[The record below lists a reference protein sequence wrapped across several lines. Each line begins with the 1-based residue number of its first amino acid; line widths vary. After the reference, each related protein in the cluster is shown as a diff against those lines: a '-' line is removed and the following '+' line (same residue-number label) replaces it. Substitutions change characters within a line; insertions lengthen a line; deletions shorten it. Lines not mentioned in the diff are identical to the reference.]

1 MIEGIAGG
9 SPIITHPE
17 TVQKNTQTLT
27 TSNTSNSPSSFVEAG
42 NTLPLIK
49 PPLSESEQKL
59 ISHHQNIDLD
69 YTFDFAGL
77 ESNTINL
84 PVSALRTAYSK
95 IILDNYLKDS
105 STIISDDISK
115 NWSDK
120 GLCQQDISPDALKS
134 LLIETIRKSEYENVG
149 GQTLLVVYENSE
161 PAVKSQLDKLAKNM
175 QSKGLYLIEDQGL
188 QNENV
193 ENSLD
198 TFNALLNSAQIK
210 TAKDRPIQE
219 ILAQRSLRLTTE
231 EQDESKVQEHLK
243 ILCLEQ
249 APDLHVKEALAK
261 INGNIIPL
269 KKLSEIQS
277 NVRKTVAG
285 VDQNL
290 AEMINIGDISK
301 FPALFDINVYNRK
314 WLTSFPH
321 QEIKPNEFTLNNGDV
336 IKPDFIFDTRT
347 VKYYSTE
354 MQDNTQNVEAFELA
368 IKGGTRGIF
377 IGPLTKEL
385 STDDRG
391 KIKQLIHNI
400 ITGQLEPTEIEC
412 RVGLPKTNIVVENK
426 NLRHWEKE
434 HGLGGSLL
442 DTEVFK
448 SITSLNIDEEGSK
461 AINVFSRYASLCS
474 RPKPKQLVMDKP
486 FMAVY
491 ANKDN
496 VELVYM
502 VNNPQI

>member
-17 TVQKNTQTLT
+17 TVQKNTQALT

-285 VDQNL
+285 VDQK
-290 AEMINIGDISK
+290 AG
-301 FPALFDINVYNRK
+301 
-314 WLTSFPH
+314 
-321 QEIKPNEFTLNNGDV
+321 
-336 IKPDFIFDTRT
+336 
-347 VKYYSTE
+347 
-354 MQDNTQNVEAFELA
+354 
-368 IKGGTRGIF
+368 
-377 IGPLTKEL
+377 
-385 STDDRG
+385 
-391 KIKQLIHNI
+391 
-400 ITGQLEPTEIEC
+400 
-412 RVGLPKTNIVVENK
+412 
-426 NLRHWEKE
+426 WESAG
-434 HGLGGSLL
+434 H
-442 DTEVFK
+442 
-448 SITSLNIDEEGSK
+448 
-461 AINVFSRYASLCS
+461 
-474 RPKPKQLVMDKP
+474 
-486 FMAVY
+486 
-491 ANKDN
+491 
-496 VELVYM
+496 
-502 VNNPQI
+502 